1 MKEITELVAHPYKR
15 LLKFHGIG
23 QTVLAKNL
31 QCSQTW
37 LNLMLNGARP
47 MGKRIESEIQEL
59 LDILTAR
66 ETAKGGKNE

>member
-1 MKEITELVAHPYKR
+1 
-15 LLKFHGIG
+15 
-23 QTVLAKNL
+23 
-31 QCSQTW
+31 
-37 LNLMLNGARP
+37 